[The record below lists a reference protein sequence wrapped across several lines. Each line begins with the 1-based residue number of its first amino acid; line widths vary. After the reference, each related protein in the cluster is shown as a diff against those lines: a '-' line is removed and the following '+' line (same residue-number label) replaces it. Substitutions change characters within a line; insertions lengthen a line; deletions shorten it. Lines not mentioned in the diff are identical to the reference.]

1 MKKLIKLEF
10 NNTTRE
16 RKTEDSYSELYSH
29 DKNNG
34 SFEFEILNDTLTTE
48 QVIALFKFTE
58 SNKIWKTTGTVEGNK
73 VKVTFDTTLITQNE
87 TVICYLYFDEEQR
100 TSDTFRFKFKVKVSE
115 IDKMNRYEVK
125 ERFINNTVIVDR
137 LDVVTKTE
145 LQEALKNVGG
155 IATEGLLTEVKAE
168 EIYAK
173 KSEAVDNTNFELVKN
188 RVLALELKTDKDT
201 VYDDSE
207 LKGRISVLEAK
218 EDNNTIYDDTN
229 VRERLTALESK
240 PNVDV
245 NNLVTKDEL
254 ASKNYLTEHQDT
266 SNFALKSEIPQQ
278 YNDTEVKERLTT
290 LENKAPVDL
299 SNYATKEELENKHY
313 ISDVSNLATKDE
325 LQEVRNSQPTV
336 DTSHLVTR
344 DELESKGYL
353 TTHQD
358 LSEYAKKSELYNDSD
373 LKARVEV
380 LEQKTDKDTV
390 YDDTPLKERV
400 TALESK
406 AIAGGT
412 YDDSDLRNRVVA
424 LETKEDKD
432 TKYDDTE
439 VKNRLTELENKPA
452 VDTSVFVT
460 EDKLNSKG
468 YLTQHQDLSPY
479 ALKSEIP
486 TPYNDSPLTERIT
499 ALENRPTTG
508 GSVDTSNLVTKDE
521 LKNQHYVTH
530 EEVPIAIYKEFATD
544 NFNEYFEQTTS
555 EFLNSNTHMR
565 GKIFVNPD
573 NDYSTT
579 SPLVY
584 TGDSEHPKTAEYDAI
599 LYSVANSLPDGYS
612 LEPLNEDNK
621 VTFLSN
627 KNFSEVVPKEELK
640 AIVKEFG
647 GSTGSNI
654 DTSNLATKEELANAV
669 TKNELE
675 AKHYVTEEELNNKA
689 YLTQQNLDNY
699 ALKSE
704 LPTPYNDSL
713 LNERVTALESKA
725 IEGGAYN
732 DTDLRNRVINL
743 ENKPP
748 LDTSEF
754 VTNQALESRGYIK
767 DVSNLVTKDELE
779 GKHYI
784 SDISNLVTK
793 EELENKGYLKTHQN
807 LDNVVTKEELATKG
821 YITDVSNLVTKQE
834 LESKNYLTTPY
845 NDTPLKE
852 RVEVLENKVDKDM
865 IYNDTE
871 LRNRVEVL
879 ENKPNVDLSNYVT
892 NEQLENKH
900 YLTQHQE
907 LTHLATTS
915 DLEVLRNIS
924 VNKAELSK
932 KLDTTEFNTF
942 KDNVVTK
949 TELAEKGYISDL
961 SNYVTKEELHEATE
975 IDYSNIVTTDE
986 LEPYAKKTEIPQPYN
1001 DKALSDRVLALEN
1014 KPSTGGA
1021 QTQDTGWI
1029 TISEN
1034 DPLNGNIVKIRRIN
1048 DIVHVSLSNPDTEN
1062 THLQLEVTDGN
1073 GAVLADKEIRKGFT
1087 PMRTVVV
1094 PVISDVENIMLNT
1107 QVSTTGQAVFEV
1119 KNNKVI
1125 LKVYDKDITSG
1136 TPTSK
1141 NINDF
1146 SYFTED
1152 PFPTNL
1158 H

>member
-1 MKKLIKLEF
+1 MKKLIKLDF

-34 SFEFEILNDTLTTE
+34 LFEFEILNDTLTTE

-73 VKVTFDTTLITQNE
+73 VNVTFDTTLITRNE

-115 IDKMNRYEVK
+115 IDKMSRYEVK

-137 LDVVTKTE
+137 LDVVTKDE
-145 LQEALKNVGG
+145 LKETLKNVGG

-168 EIYAK
+168 ETYAK

-290 LENKAPVDL
+290 LENKPPVDL
-299 SNYATKEELENKHY
+299 SGYATKEELKNVSGSQPLADNLVTKEELENKHY
-313 ISDVSNLATKDE
+313 ISDVSNLATKEE

-406 AIAGGT
+406 AIEGGA

-439 VKNRLTELENKPA
+439 VKHRLTELENKPV
-452 VDTSVFVT
+452 VDTSFFVT
-460 EDKLNSKG
+460 EEKLNSKG
-468 YLTQHQDLSPY
+468 YISDIS
-479 ALKSEIP
+479 
-486 TPYNDSPLTERIT
+486 
-499 ALENRPTTG
+499 G
-508 GSVDTSNLVTKDE
+508 
-521 LKNQHYVTH
+521 
-530 EEVPIAIYKEFATD
+530 
-544 NFNEYFEQTTS
+544 
-555 EFLNSNTHMR
+555 
-565 GKIFVNPD
+565 
-573 NDYSTT
+573 
-579 SPLVY
+579 
-584 TGDSEHPKTAEYDAI
+584 
-599 LYSVANSLPDGYS
+599 
-612 LEPLNEDNK
+612 
-621 VTFLSN
+621 
-627 KNFSEVVPKEELK
+627 
-640 AIVKEFG
+640 
-647 GSTGSNI
+647 
-654 DTSNLATKEELANAV
+654 LATKQELANAV
-669 TKNELE
+669 TKDELE

-689 YLTQQNLDNY
+689 YLTQQNLDTY

-767 DVSNLVTKDELE
+767 DVSNLVTKE
-779 GKHYI
+779 
-784 SDISNLVTK
+784 
-793 EELENKGYLKTHQN
+793 
-807 LDNVVTKEELATKG
+807 
-821 YITDVSNLVTKQE
+821 E

-852 RVEVLENKVDKDM
+852 RVELLENKADKDT

-900 YLTQHQE
+900 YLTEHQQI
-907 LTHLATTS
+907 THLATTS
-915 DLEVLRNIS
+915 DLEALKNIAVS
-924 VNKAELSK
+924 KSELNNKV
-932 KLDTTEFNTF
+932 DTTEFNSF

-986 LEPYAKKTEIPQPYN
+986 LEAKHYVTETELNNKGFLTQHQDISNLATKEEIKKFVTHEELPQPYN
-1001 DKALSDRVLALEN
+1001 DTNLSNRVTALESKQDKDTIYNDTELRNRISTLESRPNIEVSTLVTKDELASKGYLTTPYNDSALVSRVSALESRQDKDTVYNDTEVKQRLTALEN
-1014 KPSTGGA
+1014 KPNNQWEIHGTGMPNGVVEAPIGTTYVDKNKTNGA
-1021 QTQDTGWI
+1021 LKWIKTTDGGNTGWEVLIGDTGWR
-1029 TISEN
+1029 T
-1034 DPLNGNIVKIRRIN
+1034 LNSVSRVGNSFIKIRRVNNLVTYQFGGLQWGWFGVGRRNGPGFAKHNSSGDKGAKVVNPGGIPVGFRSETSLVGGTYDDKGRPYGIWYLGGVN
-1048 DIVHVSLSNPDTEN
+1048 DSNFIQFTFNDPIPTDRDIGDIRVSAISYLTNEPWPV
-1062 THLQLEVTDGN
+1062 QL
-1073 GAVLADKEIRKGFT
+1073 
-1087 PMRTVVV
+1087 P
-1094 PVISDVENIMLNT
+1094 
-1107 QVSTTGQAVFEV
+1107 
-1119 KNNKVI
+1119 
-1125 LKVYDKDITSG
+1125 
-1136 TPTSK
+1136 
-1141 NINDF
+1141 
-1146 SYFTED
+1146 
-1152 PFPTNL
+1152 
-1158 H
+1158 

>member
-1 MKKLIKLEF
+1 MKKLIKLDF

-137 LDVVTKTE
+137 LDVVTKDE
-145 LQEALKNVGG
+145 LKEALKNVGG

-168 EIYAK
+168 ELYAK

-207 LKGRISVLEAK
+207 IKGRISVLEAK

-240 PNVDV
+240 PNIDV

-299 SNYATKEELENKHY
+299 SGYATKEELRNVSGSQPLADNLVTKEELENKHY
-313 ISDVSNLATKDE
+313 ISDVSNLATKEE

-353 TTHQD
+353 TTHQSLDNLVTKQELEEKQYLTSHQD

-406 AIAGGT
+406 AIEGGA
-412 YDDSDLRNRVVA
+412 YDDKPIRDRLDV
-424 LETKEDKD
+424 LEAKHDND
-432 TKYDDTE
+432 TIYDDAE
-439 VKNRLTELENKPA
+439 VKRRLTELEGKPA

-460 EDKLNSKG
+460 EEKLAEKGYLTSHQSLENLVTKEELNSKG
-468 YLTQHQDLSPY
+468 YLTQHQDISNLATKEELAKTVTKDELEAKHFVTDEVLSSKQYLTEDVLNNKHYLTEHQSLENLVTKSELENKGYLTSHQDLSSY

-486 TPYNDSPLTERIT
+486 TPYNDTE
-499 ALENRPTTG
+499 
-508 GSVDTSNLVTKDE
+508 
-521 LKNQHYVTH
+521 
-530 EEVPIAIYKEFATD
+530 
-544 NFNEYFEQTTS
+544 
-555 EFLNSNTHMR
+555 
-565 GKIFVNPD
+565 
-573 NDYSTT
+573 
-579 SPLVY
+579 
-584 TGDSEHPKTAEYDAI
+584 
-599 LYSVANSLPDGYS
+599 
-612 LEPLNEDNK
+612 
-621 VTFLSN
+621 
-627 KNFSEVVPKEELK
+627 
-640 AIVKEFG
+640 VKQRLG
-647 GSTGSNI
+647 
-654 DTSNLATKEELANAV
+654 V
-669 TKNELE
+669 LE
-675 AKHYVTEEELNNKA
+675 AKQDKDTV
-689 YLTQQNLDNY
+689 
-699 ALKSE
+699 
-704 LPTPYNDSL
+704 YNDEPIK
-713 LNERVTALESKA
+713 ER
-725 IEGGAYN
+725 
-732 DTDLRNRVINL
+732 
-743 ENKPP
+743 
-748 LDTSEF
+748 
-754 VTNQALESRGYIK
+754 
-767 DVSNLVTKDELE
+767 
-779 GKHYI
+779 
-784 SDISNLVTK
+784 
-793 EELENKGYLKTHQN
+793 
-807 LDNVVTKEELATKG
+807 
-821 YITDVSNLVTKQE
+821 
-834 LESKNYLTTPY
+834 LTT
-845 NDTPLKE
+845 
-852 RVEVLENKVDKDM
+852 LETKVDKDTV
-865 IYNDTE
+865 YNDSE
-871 LRNRVEVL
+871 LRERVTNL
-879 ENKPNVDLSNYVT
+879 ENKPNVDLTNYVT

-900 YLTQHQE
+900 YLTQHQPLDNLVTKE
-907 LTHLATTS
+907 ELNSKGYVTEETLNSKGYLTEHQNISHLVTNDELNSKGYLTEEVLNSKNYLTEDVLNTKNYLTQHQDLSSLVTKQELENKHFLTEHQPLTHLATTS

-924 VNKAELSK
+924 VNKAELSTK
-932 KLDTTEFNTF
+932 VNTTEFNTF

-949 TELAEKGYISDL
+949 NELADKGYL
-961 SNYVTKEELHEATE
+961 TE
-975 IDYSNIVTTDE
+975 TIAAET
-986 LEPYAKKTEIPQPYN
+986 YAKKSELPAPYN
-1001 DKALSDRVLALEN
+1001 DSALVSRVQALETKQDNDTVYDDTKVKERLTALEN
-1014 KPSTGGA
+1014 RPSVSGGT

-1029 TISEN
+1029 KISDDELLHDN
-1034 DPLNGNIVKIRRIN
+1034 LVKIRRIN
-1048 DIVHVSLSNPDTEN
+1048 DMVHVSLIN
-1062 THLQLEVTDGN
+1062 TYNDELSLEVTDGN
-1073 GAVLADKEIRKGFT
+1073 SAVLADKEIQKGFT
-1087 PMRTVVV
+1087 PMKTIIV
-1094 PVISDVENIMLNT
+1094 PITNVADNLSSNIN
-1107 QVSTTGQAVFEV
+1107 VTGQAVFEV
-1119 KNNKVI
+1119 KNNRVT
-1125 LKVYDKDITSG
+1125 LKAYDNDISSG
-1136 TPTSK
+1136 YPTQK
-1141 NINDF
+1141 HINNF

-1152 PFPTNL
+1152 PFPTDL